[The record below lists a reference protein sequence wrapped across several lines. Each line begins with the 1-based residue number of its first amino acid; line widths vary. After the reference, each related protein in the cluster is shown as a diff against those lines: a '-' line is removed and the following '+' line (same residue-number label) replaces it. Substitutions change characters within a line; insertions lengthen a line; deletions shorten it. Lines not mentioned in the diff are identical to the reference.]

1 MEILKKIADSLM
13 EFEPE
18 DTVKLVNEALASGLS
33 PKEVLNDGLI
43 KGMDIVG
50 QLFKDNEIYVPEVS
64 MAAEC
69 LTEALEIIKPL
80 LKEDSTDVQV
90 KVVIGTVEGDIH
102 DIGKNLVGVMMEG
115 AGFEVIDLGT
125 NVTAQAFIQ
134 AAKDHNAD
142 IIGCS
147 ALLTTTMPVMTEVA
161 ALVKQETFEKDVKVL
176 FGGAP
181 IYEKWA
187 LENGADGYADDASG
201 AVQLVRTLIANR

>member
-13 EFEPE
+13 EFEPD
-18 DTVKLVNEALASGLS
+18 DTVALVNEALESGLS
-33 PKEVLNDGLI
+33 PKQILNEGLI
-43 KGMDIVG
+43 KGMDVVG

-80 LKEDSTDVQV
+80 LVEEPGDIQV

-102 DIGKNLVGVMMEG
+102 DIGKSLVGVMMEG
-115 AGFEVIDLGT
+115 AGFKVIDLGT
-125 NVTAQAFIQ
+125 NVKAEEFIQ
-134 AAKDHNAD
+134 AAKENDAD

-161 ALVKQETFEKDVKVL
+161 ALVKQGSLNKDVKVL

-201 AVQLVRTLIANR
+201 AVQLVKTLMAK